1 MEKEDIQAIVEKVV
15 STLNETKPEA
25 QEVKAEPQEA
35 PTNNTNDKVVIDL
48 QKSYEKL
55 SGQLDEINRKLT
67 EKQEVKATTEKK
79 PLVIQERKNYVRC
92 FTKFNRNCCGNE
104 SRKSRR
110 SIIH

>member
-15 STLNETKPEA
+15 STINETKVEA

-35 PTNNTNDKVVIDL
+35 TTTNNTNDKVVIDL

-79 PLVIQERKNYVRC
+79 PL
-92 FTKFNRNCCGNE
+92 
-104 SRKSRR
+104 
-110 SIIH
+110 II

>member
-1 MEKEDIQAIVEKVV
+1 MEKEQIQAIVEKVV

-35 PTNNTNDKVVIDL
+35 TTNNTNDKVVIDL

-67 EKQEVKATTEKK
+67 EKQEVKQPSEKK
-79 PLVIQERKNYVRC
+79 PLTI
-92 FTKFNRNCCGNE
+92 
-104 SRKSRR
+104 
-110 SIIH
+110 

>member
-25 QEVKAEPQEA
+25 QEVKAEQQETT
-35 PTNNTNDKVVIDL
+35 TNNTNDKVVIDL

-67 EKQEVKATTEKK
+67 AKEQAPVSAEKK
-79 PLVIQERKNYVRC
+79 PLVI
-92 FTKFNRNCCGNE
+92 
-104 SRKSRR
+104 
-110 SIIH
+110 

>member
-15 STLNETKPEA
+15 STINETKVETA
-25 QEVKAEPQEA
+25 EVKAEPQEA
-35 PTNNTNDKVVIDL
+35 TNNTNDKVVIDL

-79 PLVIQERKNYVRC
+79 PL
-92 FTKFNRNCCGNE
+92 
-104 SRKSRR
+104 
-110 SIIH
+110 II

>member
-15 STLNETKPEA
+15 STINESKVETK
-25 QEVKAEPQEA
+25 EVKAEPQET
-35 PTNNTNDKVVIDL
+35 TNTTNDKVVIDL

-79 PLVIQERKNYVRC
+79 PL
-92 FTKFNRNCCGNE
+92 
-104 SRKSRR
+104 
-110 SIIH
+110 II

>member
-1 MEKEDIQAIVEKVV
+1 MDKDNIQAIVEKVV

-25 QEVKAEPQEA
+25 QEVKAEPQETT
-35 PTNNTNDKVVIDL
+35 TNNSNDKVVIDL

-79 PLVIQERKNYVRC
+79 PL
-92 FTKFNRNCCGNE
+92 
-104 SRKSRR
+104 
-110 SIIH
+110 II

>member
-1 MEKEDIQAIVEKVV
+1 MDKDNIQAIVEKVV

-35 PTNNTNDKVVIDL
+35 TTNNTNDKVVIDL

-67 EKQEVKATTEKK
+67 EKQEVKQPSEKK
-79 PLVIQERKNYVRC
+79 PLVI
-92 FTKFNRNCCGNE
+92 
-104 SRKSRR
+104 
-110 SIIH
+110 

>member
-15 STLNETKPEA
+15 STINETKLED

-35 PTNNTNDKVVIDL
+35 TNNTNDKVVIDL

-79 PLVIQERKNYVRC
+79 PL
-92 FTKFNRNCCGNE
+92 
-104 SRKSRR
+104 
-110 SIIH
+110 II

>member
-1 MEKEDIQAIVEKVV
+1 MDKDNIQAIVEKVV

-25 QEVKAEPQEA
+25 QEVKAEPQET
-35 PTNNTNDKVVIDL
+35 TNTTNDKVVIDL

-79 PLVIQERKNYVRC
+79 PL
-92 FTKFNRNCCGNE
+92 
-104 SRKSRR
+104 
-110 SIIH
+110 II